1 MAKARLATPDQTMKV
16 GLGVADTVVAS
27 AVDLVVEDIAAQEV
41 GAVHGDMAV
50 HTTVLHTTAPLLQVH
65 TTVLHTT
72 VPLLQVFTTVHLNH
86 LHLTEVPLMEV
97 LIIAVDLTTA
107 HTITT
112 MALLVAVLE
121 ASAAEEVGVPGPA
134 EASLAEEVASTP
146 LFWQLTSGTNSTTS
160 TPKEPTRLPPRTK
173 TTLPMPTCSTPS
185 QLS

>member
-1 MAKARLATPDQTMKV
+1 MKV

-50 HTTVLHTTAPLLQVH
+50 HTTVLHTT
-65 TTVLHTT
+65 
-72 VPLLQVFTTVHLNH
+72 VPLLQVLTTVHLNH

>member
-50 HTTVLHTTAPLLQVH
+50 HTTVPLLQV
-65 TTVLHTT
+65 L
-72 VPLLQVFTTVHLNH
+72 TTVHLNH
-86 LHLTEVPLMEV
+86 LHLAEVPLMEV

-107 HTITT
+107 HTTTT